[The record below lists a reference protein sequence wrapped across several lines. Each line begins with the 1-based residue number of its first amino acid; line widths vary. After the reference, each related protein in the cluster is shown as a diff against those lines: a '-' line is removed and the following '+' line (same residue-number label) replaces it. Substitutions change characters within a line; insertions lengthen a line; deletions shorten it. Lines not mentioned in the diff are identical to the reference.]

1 MRMLSYGE
9 NMTKKLTVLIDDN
22 LDEKFR
28 ETVFRRKGMHK
39 GNITSAVEEAL
50 ENWVREHSEEK

>member
-1 MRMLSYGE
+1 VIKT
-9 NMTKKLTVLIDDN
+9 TKKLTILIDDQ

-28 ETVFRRKGMHK
+28 QAVFKEKGMHK

-50 ENWVREHSEEK
+50 ENWIKEHSEE